1 MIAPQS
7 DSFDIAPKTATWLQ
21 KLWGLWWTLFTLGL
35 GMVFTGSLGILI
47 ALNQDPPRPKA
58 DPPILTAL
66 WERYG
71 PRPRR
76 PSPHLAT
83 ITQPLPDE
91 IATVAGALERLGD
104 RLTILEAQFG
114 LPPSTATLETRLA
127 TLEAAAQDPQGINLT
142 ALPAKLPGQRFYL
155 TLPTSLVFDD
165 SLQISPQGE
174 RILNVVSQDLAQYSG
189 ETIRIAAHI
198 AQNQN
203 PKINQELAYQLAQKT
218 ATYLQQGGAARW
230 VVVGYGVESAQNTT
244 SPVQRL
250 EIAVD

>member
-1 MIAPQS
+1 MI
-7 DSFDIAPKTATWLQ
+7 
-21 KLWGLWWTLFTLGL
+21 
-35 GMVFTGSLGILI
+35 FTGSLGILI
-47 ALNQDPPRPKA
+47 AISQDPPRPKRDA
-58 DPPILTAL
+58 PVLTAL
-66 WERYG
+66 WEQYRPG
-71 PRPRR
+71 PRQ

-91 IATVAGALERLGD
+91 IATVGIALQRLGD

-127 TLEAAAQDPQGINLT
+127 TLEEAAQDPQGINLT

-174 RILNVVSQDLAQYSG
+174 RILNVVSQDLGQYTG
-189 ETIRIAAHI
+189 QTIRIAAHI
-198 AQNQN
+198 SENQN
-203 PKINQELAYQLAQKT
+203 PKTNQELAYQLAQKT

-230 VVVGYGVESAQNTT
+230 VVVGYGSEQN
-244 SPVQRL
+244 PNAIALQRL